1 MGEFPAVRG
10 GLLLRDETATRRLGA
25 VLAELLWPGAVVAL
39 YGRVGAGKTTLVQ
52 GIAAGLGIA
61 EQVGSA
67 TFVLAAEYLGGR
79 LPLHHIDLYRLAAQ
93 AAGELDMLDEYL
105 FAAGVAVVEW
115 ADFIEQALPDERIVI
130 RLEDVGSSPT
140 LAGGVTAH
148 GRRAVL
154 AACGGRADA
163 ALRKLVSSWPS

>member
-1 MGEFPAVRG
+1 MSNAVVVRG
-10 GLLLRDETATRRLGA
+10 ELVLSDEAATRRLGA
-25 VLAELLWPGAVVAL
+25 ALAELLWPGAVVAL

-52 GIAAGLGIA
+52 GMAAGLGVD
-61 EQVGSA
+61 EPVGSA

-79 LPLHHIDLYRLAAQ
+79 LPLHHIDLYRLDAQ

-115 ADFIEQALPDERIVI
+115 ADFIERALPDERIVI
-130 RLEDVGSSPT
+130 RLEDAVSSPSRAADAT
-140 LAGGVTAH
+140 Q

-154 AACGGRADA
+154 AACGERADA